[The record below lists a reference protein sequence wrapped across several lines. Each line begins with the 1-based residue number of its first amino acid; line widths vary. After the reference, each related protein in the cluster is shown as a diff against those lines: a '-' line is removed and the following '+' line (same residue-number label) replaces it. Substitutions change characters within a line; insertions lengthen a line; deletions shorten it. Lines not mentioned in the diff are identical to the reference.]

1 VVDVARRQ
9 KENVL
14 NASTLSLVLAE
25 RFAVIISAFPVLQMQ
40 SVKLLN
46 FASKAVVLSQ
56 TAGKLKIVQLV
67 KFAITINVVFVRAIS
82 NAVREKFV
90 IKTSVEW
97 VVRSML
103 IVILVNS
110 VIQKTYDVRD
120 VSKTVIV

>member
-1 VVDVARRQ
+1 M
-9 KENVL
+9 L

-25 RFAVIISAFPVLQMQ
+25 RFAVIISAIPVLQMQ